1 MLDSIMRS
9 YHAKLSD
16 GYRAVIATDSAA
28 VEKLDALTWL
38 NINILASFP
47 EEFAIQRAWMQTIP
61 PVASKLSAL
70 QRERARQ
77 ILQIVAEGVRGGEL
91 RTGWPDC
98 GRPSLDVLAMC
109 YRDLVWPSAIVELA
123 GPKQALA
130 HCRATLMRGAAVPS
144 VARRPP
150 RAARGDELRPVSP

>member
-1 MLDSIMRS
+1 
-9 YHAKLSD
+9 
-16 GYRAVIATDSAA
+16 
-28 VEKLDALTWL
+28 
-38 NINILASFP
+38 
-47 EEFAIQRAWMQTIP
+47 
-61 PVASKLSAL
+61 
-70 QRERARQ
+70 
-77 ILQIVAEGVRGGEL
+77 
-91 RTGWPDC
+91 
-98 GRPSLDVLAMC
+98 MC

>member
-1 MLDSIMRS
+1 MRDIAAAAGMGSASVYRFIESKDAMLDSIMRS

-70 QRERARQ
+70 QRERAGQ

-98 GRPSLDVLAMC
+98 GRPSLDVLA
-109 YRDLVWPSAIVELA
+109 
-123 GPKQALA
+123 K
-130 HCRATLMRGAAVPS
+130 S
-144 VARRPP
+144 VCNENNP
-150 RAARGDELRPVSP
+150 DKD